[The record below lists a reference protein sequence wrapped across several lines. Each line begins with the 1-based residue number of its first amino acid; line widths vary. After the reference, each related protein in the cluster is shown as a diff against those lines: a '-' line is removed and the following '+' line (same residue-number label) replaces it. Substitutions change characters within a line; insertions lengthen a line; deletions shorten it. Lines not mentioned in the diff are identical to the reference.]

1 MFARHFIDSLDFAR
15 KGEELRG
22 EMPIA
27 GMSRL
32 QDVLEKPDGKVSY
45 VLRGFQDGNGHL
57 MLELALEGSCQL
69 RCQRCLRAM
78 DYPIK
83 QVSRL
88 MLADEQPESELSEES
103 FDSIPPDAHLDV
115 AALAEDEIL
124 LNLPFAPRHDPGMCQ
139 AEAASSQQ
147 GAENPFSVL
156 RSLKDK

>member
-22 EMPIA
+22 EIPVA

-32 QDVLEKPDGKVSY
+32 LDVLEKPDGKIGY
-45 VLRGFQDGNGHL
+45 VLRGFPDRNGSP

-69 RCQRCLRAM
+69 RCQRCLQAM
-78 DYPIK
+78 DYPIR

-88 MLADEQPESELSEES
+88 MLASEEPESELSEDS
-103 FDSIPPDAHLDV
+103 FDSIPPDEHLDV
-115 AALAEDEIL
+115 AALIEDEIL

-139 AEAASSQQ
+139 AELVSPQQ
-147 GAENPFSVL
+147 GAENPFSIL
-156 RSLKDK
+156 RSLKNK

>member
-15 KGEELRG
+15 NGEELRD
-22 EMPIA
+22 EIPIA

-45 VLRGFQDGNGHL
+45 VLRGLQKGNGNL

-69 RCQRCLRAM
+69 RCQRCLQAL

-88 MLADEQPESELSEES
+88 MLEDQQPESELLEGS

-115 AALAEDEIL
+115 AALVEDEIL
-124 LNLPFAPRHDPGMCQ
+124 LNLPFAPRHEPGMCQ
-139 AEAASSQQ
+139 AESMDPNQ

>member
-15 KGEELRG
+15 NGEELRG
-22 EMPIA
+22 EIPIA
-27 GMSRL
+27 GMPRL

-45 VLRGFQDGNGHL
+45 VLRGFRDRNGNP

-69 RCQRCLRAM
+69 RCQRCLQAM

-83 QVSRL
+83 QVSLL

-103 FDSIPPDAHLDV
+103 FDSIPPDTHLDV
-115 AALAEDEIL
+115 VALVEDEIL
-124 LNLPFAPRHDPGMCQ
+124 LNLPFAPRHESGMCQ
-139 AEAASSQQ
+139 AEAASPQQ